1 MLSRERMQERF
12 LELVQIYSPSGGE
25 MEQCQWLMNYFK
37 ERGIEASIDEAGKAY
52 GGNGG
57 NIIAHVKGEPC
68 NPPFCFVAH
77 LDQIEPCKDVRPVV
91 DGHIIRTD
99 GTTTLGGDDK
109 GAVASILEIVEDIA
123 ETNRPHKEFYIMFTV
138 SEETSM
144 QGTKHMDP
152 SRLPCKNMVIA
163 DATGP
168 AGIIAYKAPAME
180 AIRCTVRGRKAHAG
194 IEPEKGINAVV
205 AASRAISRMHIG
217 RIDQETTSNIGRI
230 EGGAATNIVTDEVT
244 FTAEIRSH
252 SMDKLR
258 DEVAHMEHELAYP
271 SLEVSL
277 DSDLYRMT
285 AQAMEKEGIEPRPM
299 VIGGGSDGNILAGYG
314 CSSLILSVGMRD
326 VHTVQEA
333 LDMDELWKATRV
345 MSRMTE
351 L

>member
-25 MEQCQWLMNYFK
+25 KEQCQWLMNYFK

-109 GAVASILEIVEDIA
+109 GAVASILEIVEDIV

-258 DEVAHMEHELAYP
+258 NEAAHMEECLKAACLEMGAAYEMEHELAYP

-285 AQAMEKEGIEPRPM
+285 AQAME
-299 VIGGGSDGNILAGYG
+299 
-314 CSSLILSVGMRD
+314 
-326 VHTVQEA
+326 
-333 LDMDELWKATRV
+333 
-345 MSRMTE
+345 
-351 L
+351 